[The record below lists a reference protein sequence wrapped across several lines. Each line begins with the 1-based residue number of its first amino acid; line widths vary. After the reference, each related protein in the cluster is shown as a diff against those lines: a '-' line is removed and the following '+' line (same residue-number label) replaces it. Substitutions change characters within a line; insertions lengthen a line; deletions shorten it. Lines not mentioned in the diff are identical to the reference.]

1 MASPKLSK
9 QTLDDIVVANRI
21 LSAQGVLD
29 AWGHVSVRDP
39 ADPRRYW
46 MSRSMAPALVTASE
60 IMAFDLDS
68 KPIGR
73 QSRKMYIERFIH
85 GEIYKARDDV
95 AAVLHNH
102 SPALIPFTVADMP
115 LRPLTQVAGFLGS
128 GVPVFDIRDVDQGA
142 DLLIANGEQASAL
155 AHTLG
160 NHAVVLLRG
169 HGAVVVANSL
179 QQVVWRGIYAELNA
193 RQQLE
198 ALRLGS
204 VRYLSAA
211 EAEFAAAH
219 VPHDPAR
226 PWQLWKSQ
234 ALGR

>member
-1 MASPKLSK
+1 MASPKLSR
-9 QTLDDIVVANRI
+9 QLLGDIVAANRI

-29 AWGHVSVRDP
+29 AWGHVSMRDP
-39 ADPRRYW
+39 NDPGRYW
-46 MSRSMAPALVTASE
+46 MSRSMAPALVTASD

-102 SPALIPFTVADMP
+102 SPALIPFTVTDVP

-128 GVPVFDIRDVDQGA
+128 GVPVFDIRDVDSGP

-160 NHAVVLLRG
+160 KHAVVLLRG
-169 HGAVVVANSL
+169 HGAVVVADSL
-179 QQVVWRGIYAELNA
+179 QQLVWRGIYAELNA